1 MDFSDVLRA
10 AIKRS
15 GLSQAGLG
23 RACGLKGPHVNMIC
37 QRKATP
43 PIELLEKMADALDLH
58 GDHRAEFI
66 LHAHLAHAPEY
77 VRKYIENLESEI
89 GNLRDDVKEV
99 RSLIAENEHNFE
111 SRVAVAIEQYKA
123 KPPPIPEAWPMPKE
137 RVKST

>member
-1 MDFSDVLRA
+1 MTFS
-10 AIKRS
+10 
-15 GLSQAGLG
+15 
-23 RACGLKGPHVNMIC
+23 
-37 QRKATP
+37 
-43 PIELLEKMADALDLH
+43 ELLKRLLETMELEQKDFARMVGTSPSVITDTMKGRLRPPLKKIESWADALELH